1 MATSVRLKKASCKR
15 ASRMAR
21 PSEPSVAVLKNA
33 EETVHQR
40 QHFLTTER
48 GLEKVRVDNEDMQ
61 QRFRLQSASTGKGPA
76 VRAEGGGEGAQA
88 RMNHLV
94 SIKSKNVDTNNLAP
108 TWLMGTALCVPAKY
122 AQLAAA
128 AIKSNAVNS
137 SVTQREKTQGAANQ
151 TSRINCKSIS
161 QAASAQCSAVAMSMA
176 WARMLA
182 ISRDGLVMSN
192 PMATNAA
199 NPCSLWKIDWQD
211 IENIDNLFGVCISS
225 QLVYNA
231 SPAKLGKGSVLTVA
245 KQLASQE
252 LERSAISERMGSDNC
267 MLEGICNA
275 IMAPGQFALDPVW
288 ASWVLV
294 VYLGCHPEGRALL
307 RETPLTDVDYQTA
320 TAFENYGRAEIT
332 RRARLE
338 QQQQLQ
344 LQQKN
349 SRKKQKGENAP
360 SPVLAPNPVETPAE
374 SNALV
379 AQKTKIQA
387 NAQKECIEA
396 SILLHDFAHQARLE
410 QQQQQQLQQ
419 KNSGKEQKGKDA
431 PSPVLASSDTGI
443 PKNTQNT
450 KPALIETPFGDC
462 IPPTPAES
470 DALDAQEAKLR
481 ADSQKVLAT
490 KRKRGAK
497 GCSSA
502 STSDSAGLIH
512 WWYESLRCDKAS
524 VLMTL
529 VAYSKR
535 AAKAAAD
542 ATLRQQAGETGVASN
557 VVIKSISEQNA
568 ERSAQRLA
576 EEFVGYKEERMPK
589 AMQWRWKGNNYYG
602 HTRTI
607 DDAHTTSIHACML
620 ATPSVQP
627 DCEIKLAWSV
637 ANMQF
642 DPRTRENNGVPGVLE
657 RLQHGAIIENEGGKH
672 AAIAADR
679 IGAVVMGQVEIPL
692 TTAISG
698 VTRSTISMK
707 TRIRMHPSQIEA
719 GELLYKEFVALAAG
733 TPSGSKNNGPPV
745 LQADSSSLRDGEHEF
760 PERIEPLCTPASRLA
775 FGIGYNEE
783 LRTWL
788 MFKSRKND
796 PCKVRLGYATSQEL
810 NKETPPIINSEPPPL
825 LTIVDFN
832 VEVLPVAEREK
843 LPLNKDGTTTVD
855 VGMALHVCG
864 DAATR
869 VPEMLRAL
877 RAELPVAQ
885 YVLQARATIFAAS
898 HQATYISNV
907 GSTISAGHAN
917 SSICSSKKIAV
928 ADTHRLALLSA
939 YDVYA
944 AGLSGLEPNFIATPY
959 AGTYGCCFETGISP
973 PGNMAYNY
981 RSDKRQHGNMALS
994 EEMANELCPEYAASH
1009 WVEYGDGK
1017 HFCESPVQTRGVPH
1031 NLVPGIHASLND
1043 MLEALETLRAH
1054 LGRQDAP
1061 TVDSLLCL
1069 PFSAFSQALAPV
1081 IEATADQS
1089 MRLCVR
1095 DPSYM
1100 STHTGKAYLPDATS
1114 EEEAIVREP
1123 LLRRPS
1129 QTTIA
1134 DNPFATSYEHIDTF
1148 FNNACAIALFARCIA
1163 SVESDNHLQDL
1174 WCAIDAWIM
1183 NDTLSENLSNG
1194 YVVLAADAV
1203 LLLSC
1208 MYPSSWH
1215 ISEFCI
1221 HTTWAEA
1228 VPALVKR
1235 VHKQLNDQ
1243 NVDTC
1248 GPKSSDRLLGAPLC
1262 ALVDEKACKAGRT
1275 WWAAFRRSACDQS
1288 LPICAWRDG
1297 VLPLLECI
1305 ILNDGSHNVS
1315 DICASNM
1322 RDALNRAVQA
1332 AWLVH
1337 SPDGFAP
1344 PPSPCPAW
1352 RASSPSN
1359 VRRPVIDPVF
1369 VGNDQ
1374 RNIEA
1379 RACLIGLKP
1388 FQFRQVA
1395 NLAMGA
1401 DLKGVSCQVSRNE
1414 GGLCLRVS
1422 SAADIVDA
1430 NGNQRSAKS
1439 ISPVQTEADEA
1450 AFGTREDKLIGAAK
1464 QRDAWDKNVK
1474 LMTPIFTAIREPLP
1488 RERRRR
1494 RGENGD
1500 SWTKQKHIHTQKREQ
1515 MQETQEA
1522 LDAKVAMKA
1531 AAISPIALAS
1541 ERVLRYV

>member
-1 MATSVRLKKASCKR
+1 MITRLKQPPVSPSLVKYQPSRRHGAESPVHGSQNEPPPHSFRPVSPSLIPELAISPCASPHGSPSLGIIERDNSESDFRASTNRVSPKCVSERVQNVKLTKASCKR

-21 PSEPSVAVLKNA
+21 PSEPSVITLKNA
-33 EETVHQR
+33 EEWVMERQR
-40 QHFLTTER
+40 FLMSER
-48 GLEKVRVDNEDMQ
+48 GMEKVRVDDEDMQ

-76 VRAEGGGEGAQA
+76 VRADGDAEGAQA
-88 RMNHLV
+88 KMNHLV

-108 TWLMGTALCVPAKY
+108 TWLMGTVSCVPAKY

-161 QAASAQCSAVAMSMA
+161 QAASAQCSAVAVSMA
-176 WARMLA
+176 WARMLV
-182 ISRDGLVMSN
+182 IRDGHTVSN

-199 NPCSLWKIDWQD
+199 NACTLWKIDWKN
-211 IENIDNLFGVCISS
+211 IKNIDGLFGICISS

-231 SPAKLGKGSVLTVA
+231 SPSKLGMGSVLTVA
-245 KQLASQE
+245 KMLATQE

-275 IMAPGQFALDPVW
+275 IIAPGQFALDPVW

-307 RETPLTDVDYQTA
+307 RDTPLTDVDYQTA

-332 RRARLE
+332 RRARLKL
-338 QQQQLQ
+338 QQQQQKQ
-344 LQQKN
+344 LKS
-349 SRKKQKGENAP
+349 SRKKQ
-360 SPVLAPNPVETPAE
+360 
-374 SNALV
+374 
-379 AQKTKIQA
+379 QI
-387 NAQKECIEA
+387 KE
-396 SILLHDFAHQARLE
+396 H
-410 QQQQQQLQQ
+410 
-419 KNSGKEQKGKDA
+419 
-431 PSPVLASSDTGI
+431 SSAMAKSEFNEPGVV
-443 PKNTQNT
+443 NT
-450 KPALIETPFGDC
+450 AFGDWH
-462 IPPTPAES
+462 PPTPVES
-470 DALDAQEAKLR
+470 DALDAQEAKIR

-512 WWYESLRCDKAS
+512 WWYESLRCDEAA

-542 ATLRQQAGETGVASN
+542 ATLQKQAGETGVASN

-589 AMQWRWKGNNYYG
+589 AMHWRWKGKDYFG

-607 DDAHTTSIHACML
+607 DDAHTTTVHACSL
-620 ATPSVQP
+620 ATASVQP

-642 DPRTRENNGVPGVLE
+642 DPRTKEDNGVPGVLE
-657 RLQHGAIIENEGGKH
+657 RLQHGALVESEGGKH
-672 AAIAADR
+672 ASFAADR

-692 TTAISG
+692 TTAVSG

-707 TRIRMHPSQIEA
+707 TRMRMHPSQIAA
-719 GELLYKEFVALAAG
+719 GELLHDEFKVLAAKA
-733 TPSGSKNNGPPV
+733 TNHTKDNGPPI
-745 LQADSSSLRDGEHEF
+745 LQSDSGSLRNEKDKF
-760 PERIEPLCTPASRLA
+760 PDRIEPLCTPASRLA
-775 FGIGYNEE
+775 LGIGYNEE

-796 PCKVRLGYATSQEL
+796 PCKVRLGYATVQDL
-810 NKETPPIINSEPPPL
+810 NKETPSLINSEPPPL

-832 VEVLPVAEREK
+832 VEVLPFSEM
-843 LPLNKDGTTTVD
+843 PTPNKDGTTTVD

-877 RAELPVAQ
+877 RAELPVVQ
-885 YVLQARATIFAAS
+885 YVLQARATIYAAS

-944 AGLSGLEPNFIATPY
+944 AGLSSLEPNFMATPY

-994 EEMANELCPEYAASH
+994 ESMANELCPEYAASH
-1009 WVEYGDGK
+1009 WVEYSDGK
-1017 HFCESPVQTRGVPH
+1017 HFCETPVQTRGVPH
-1031 NLVPGIHASLND
+1031 NLVPGVHASLD
-1043 MLEALETLRAH
+1043 YMLDALETLRAH
-1054 LGRQDAP
+1054 LGRQEAP

-1095 DPSYM
+1095 DPSYT

-1134 DNPFATSYEHIDTF
+1134 DNPFATSYEHVDTF
-1148 FNNACAIALFARCIA
+1148 FNNACAIALLAQCIA
-1163 SVESDNHLQDL
+1163 PVESDNRLDEL
-1174 WCAIDAWIM
+1174 WHAMDEWIM
-1183 NDTLSENLSNG
+1183 NERISEHLSAG

-1215 ISEFCI
+1215 ISEHCI
-1221 HTTWAEA
+1221 HPTWAKA
-1228 VPALVKR
+1228 IPALIQR
-1235 VHKQLNDQ
+1235 VRGQKDEQGLQ
-1243 NVDTC
+1243 GV
-1248 GPKSSDRLLGAPLC
+1248 PLC
-1262 ALVDEKACKAGRT
+1262 ALVDKEACKAGRT
-1275 WWAAFRRSACDQS
+1275 WWSAFRRSACAQP

-1297 VLPLLECI
+1297 VLPLLKGI
-1305 ILNDGSHNVS
+1305 VQNDGSHYVTDFLNTY
-1315 DICASNM
+1315 M
-1322 RDALNRAVQA
+1322 REALNRAVQA

-1337 SPDGFAP
+1337 SPDGLSP

-1352 RASSPSN
+1352 RASSPEN
-1359 VRRPVIDPVF
+1359 VRRPTIDPIF

-1388 FQFRQVA
+1388 FQFRQLA

-1401 DLKGVSCQVSRNE
+1401 HTKGVQCQVSRNE

-1430 NGNQRSAKS
+1430 HGNERSAKS

-1464 QRDAWDKNVK
+1464 QREAWDSNVK
-1474 LMTPIFTAIREPLP
+1474 IMTPIFTSIREPLP

-1494 RGENGD
+1494 RGENGH
-1500 SWTKQKHIHTQKREQ
+1500 SWMQQKHVHEQRREQ
-1515 MQETQEA
+1515 MQETSET
-1522 LDAKVAMKA
+1522 LDAKEAMKA

-1541 ERVLRYV
+1541 SDVLRHA